1 MTTFTVTDCSTD
13 SQLQD
18 AISHAADGDTI
29 TFACSGTITLTST
42 LTIKRKARP
51 RAISL
56 WMGAGSLSSLMV
68 VTPESAVGRWDALDP
83 QRTYAR

>member
-18 AISHAADGDTI
+18 AISHATDGDTI

-42 LTIKRKARP
+42 LTIKRK
-51 RAISL
+51 
-56 WMGAGSLSSLMV
+56 GQTAGNLTLDGSG
-68 VTPESAVGRWDALDP
+68 ESVILDGGN
-83 QRTYAR
+83 T